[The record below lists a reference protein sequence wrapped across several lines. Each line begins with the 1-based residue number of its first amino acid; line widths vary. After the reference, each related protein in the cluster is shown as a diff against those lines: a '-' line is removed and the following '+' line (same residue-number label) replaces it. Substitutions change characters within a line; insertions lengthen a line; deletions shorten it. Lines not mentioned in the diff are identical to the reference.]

1 MLLADEQW
9 VRADLRTLLTAEMDA
24 FLSNGGAEELRA
36 TLADPIVALPAGVA
50 QPLAM
55 AVHELATNAIKH
67 GALSAPGGCVE
78 VAWSVDNGPSGTLRL
93 RWAEK
98 GGPPVTGSPIQ
109 RGFGTRMLDGVVQG
123 QLGGEILL
131 VWNTSGLVRNSEFP
145 LARMAAISAV
155 GPAGD

>member
-1 MLLADEQW
+1 
-9 VRADLRTLLTAEMDA
+9 
-24 FLSNGGAEELRA
+24 
-36 TLADPIVALPAGVA
+36 
-50 QPLAM
+50 M

-67 GALSAPGGCVE
+67 GALSAPGGYVE

-93 RWAEK
+93 RWAKK
-98 GGPPVTGSPIQ
+98 GGPPVTGYPIR
-109 RGFGTRMLDGVVQG
+109 RGFGTRVLDGVVRG